1 MDKLYLNVNNA
12 SADEI
17 SDQHLEQLD
26 RDVMSVAS
34 MFDFNLKDKFLK
46 QLSQENQK
54 LKAELQNSK
63 KKDILKINSWKRIR
77 N

>member
-54 LKAELQNSK
+54 LEAELQN
-63 KKDILKINSWKRIR
+63 
-77 N
+77 